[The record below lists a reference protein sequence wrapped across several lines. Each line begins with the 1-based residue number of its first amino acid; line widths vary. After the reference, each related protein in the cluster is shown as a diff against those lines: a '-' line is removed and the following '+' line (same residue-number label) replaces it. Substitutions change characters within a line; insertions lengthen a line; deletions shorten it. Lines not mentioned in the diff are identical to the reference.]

1 MILSAVIRNKRFG
14 NHGREHA
21 EFEFAAGR
29 YGARLRDKTT
39 SLLTNFSTFTKVARA
54 KIIQASISFPMR
66 CHLVGSGTVN
76 RTQATTQNFAADHM
90 TPLSAFTMTLAT

>member
-1 MILSAVIRNKRFG
+1 MPVCGTRYRKSWMILSAVIRNKRFG

-21 EFEFAAGR
+21 EFEFAAAR

-54 KIIQASISFPMR
+54 KIIQALISWPESMSRNGYGLRR
-66 CHLVGSGTVN
+66 CGS
-76 RTQATTQNFAADHM
+76 H
-90 TPLSAFTMTLAT
+90 FTFQTRRS